1 LSVSPFLRACVWC
14 IVYSAG
20 VPEKSMS
27 SSPSY
32 SACSGSSCSKEG
44 AILIVVLVGA
54 RRRDVGVYAGECG
67 GGGGLVSSLLCSLAP
82 TCWMCVTAMPN
93 LPWGRV
99 MPEAVRLRSRE
110 DGSHSHKQ
118 TSSQA
123 DESGLAESCR
133 LFGPRMR
140 RWKGGSAAVPDF
152 PPPSLSPFDD
162 DDRLHVQHLDHRN
175 TC

>member
-1 LSVSPFLRACVWC
+1 LSVSPFLRACVWR
-14 IVYSAG
+14 IVFSAG

-44 AILIVVLVGA
+44 AILIVILVGA
-54 RRRDVGVYAGECG
+54 RRRDVGVCAGECG

-82 TCWMCVTAMPN
+82 TWWMCVAAMPN

-99 MPEAVRLRSRE
+99 LPEAVRLKDQKMALTVTNR
-110 DGSHSHKQ
+110 
-118 TSSQA
+118 QA
-123 DESGLAESCR
+123 DEIGLAESCLVSRLVSR
-133 LFGPRMR
+133 LFGPKMR

-152 PPPSLSPFDD
+152 PPPSLS
-162 DDRLHVQHLDHRN
+162 LSV
-175 TC
+175 